1 MRWRPLV
8 AVLLVVVSIGTLAS
22 PASAVQAPLPNPLAD
37 VCKTPPDPSTPD
49 GGMAG
54 FLVTPPETLETGDP
68 WDPNS
73 GTSLRDVYGYGGLQ
87 ASTYD
92 LGCAGQATSY
102 VANMVENLVAS
113 VPVFLAALAEQ
124 VMATMMRPTF
134 LGVFDPVI
142 ENAARRL
149 GDSASGPVWPYLT
162 VTMIAVAL
170 FIVVKAVRRSVSSAL
185 SAGGWALFV
194 LGTVAVFLVS
204 PLLPVRVFDEQT
216 TAITQAIGAGFGGQ
230 DLADQVHRE
239 ILFETWLARELGDP
253 NAPVAQRYGRELFE
267 AGTYSWA
274 EWRQMR
280 EDPGAAE
287 GLKRGKQERWVSI
300 AEAIEE
306 EDPVAYE
313 HLQGK
318 HVIPERM
325 WRSVYA
331 TVGVFGATIF
341 QITAGLAF
349 IVALLT
355 VRLLVLLWPVAAI
368 LGAFPTKRLVLL
380 RLWERLLGAVVAM
393 VACQA
398 MAGLVSLFVG
408 AVLQATM
415 LAGWLTMFLLIG
427 ILVAA
432 WVMLRPY
439 RSFAGGHVGRA
450 ANQVTG
456 AAVKAFATAAAVEQG
471 VEQGVESGMAQQRL
485 PRLPRTSA
493 PADPTGPPVRLDKPP
508 RGATAPPTHDRS
520 EPRTGWVRER
530 GERPAVAAYR
540 PALPAAP
547 EREAIGR
554 GHGTGWKATWTPPAE
569 ESQPAGPDLR
579 KRGGRAPRPPVYDR
593 HGGEAIDMRRTTDK
607 DGQEM
612 YVPVRRRK
620 AS

>member
-1 MRWRPLV
+1 MRWRLLA
-8 AVLLVVVSIGTLAS
+8 AVLLVVVSIGALAP
-22 PASAVQAPLPNPLAD
+22 PASAQVLDTLQ
-37 VCKTPPDPSTPD
+37 CKSAPDPATPD

-54 FLVTPPETLETGDP
+54 FLVMPPETLATGDP

-73 GTSLRDVYGYGGLQ
+73 GTSLRDVYGYGGLRFV
-87 ASTYD
+87 TYD
-92 LGCAGQATSY
+92 QGCAGQTASFS
-102 VANMVENLVAS
+102 ANMLENLIMS
-113 VPVFLAALAEQ
+113 GGPVMVAALVEQ
-124 VMATMMRPTF
+124 IMATTQNPGAI
-134 LGVFDPVI
+134 LGVFNPVI

-149 GDSASGPVWPYLT
+149 GDSVSGPVWPYLA
-162 VTMIAVAL
+162 VTIGAVAL
-170 FIVVKAVRRSVSSAL
+170 YVVVMAVRRSVSAAL

-194 LGTVAVFLVS
+194 LGTVAVFLAS

-239 ILFETWLARELGDP
+239 ILWETWLAGTFGDP
-253 NAPVAQRYGRELFE
+253 NSPVAQRHGRELFE
-267 AGTYSWA
+267 SGVYSWA
-274 EWRQMR
+274 ERQQMR
-280 EDPGAAE
+280 DDPGVAE
-287 GLKRGKQERWVSI
+287 DLKRSKRERWAEI
-300 AEAIEE
+300 AEAIKE
-306 EDPVAYE
+306 EDTVAYE
-313 HLQGK
+313 HLQGL
-318 HVIPERM
+318 HIGDARI
-325 WRSVYA
+325 WRIVYA
-331 TVGVFGATIF
+331 GVSVLGASIF
-341 QITAGLAF
+341 QIVAGLAF

-471 VEQGVESGMAQQRL
+471 VESGMAQQRL

-493 PADPTGPPVRLDKPP
+493 PADPTGQPVRLDKPP

-554 GHGTGWKATWTPPAE
+554 GHGTGWRATWTPPAE
-569 ESQPAGPDLR
+569 EPQPAGPDLR
-579 KRGGRAPRPPVYDR
+579 KRPARGPVYDR